1 MNGEDRGQ
9 STLFAGLAP
18 GEYDVQVID
27 ANGCFSNILLDL
39 SEPEELTIRLR
50 FPGDST
56 SANAGDDIFITA
68 SVNGG
73 NAIDTLLWQPDSLAS
88 SGEGRNG
95 ISFVASETMMIS
107 VTVIDELGCSAT
119 DNQMLLVR
127 KDRPVYFPT
136 AFSPNG
142 DNNNDIYFIG
152 GDLDQIDF
160 ISDFFIFDRWGEAVY
175 TGLQTIDGSVGVG
188 DGSGFLPNDPSFG
201 WDGTLNGQPLNPQV
215 LVYTATVHFLDGE
228 VIVYKGDFV
237 LMR

>member
-1 MNGEDRGQ
+1 
-9 STLFAGLAP
+9 T
-18 GEYDVQVID
+18 D

-39 SEPEELTIRLR
+39 TEPDELTVRLR

-56 SANAGDDIFITA
+56 TANAGDDIFITA

-73 NAIDTLLWQPDSLAS
+73 NAIDTLIWQPDSLATS
-88 SGEGRNG
+88 AEGRNG
-95 ISFVASETMMIS
+95 ISFTATETQMIS
-107 VTVIDELGCSAT
+107 VTVVDELGCKAT

-127 KDRPVYFPT
+127 RDRPVYFPT

-142 DNNNDIYFIG
+142 DNTNDIYFIG

-160 ISDFFIFDRWGEAVY
+160 ISDFFIYDRWGEAVY
-175 TGLQTIDGSVGVG
+175 TGPQTSAMGATGQQ
-188 DGSGFLPNDPSFG
+188 GFLPNDPAFG
-201 WDGTLNGQPLNPQV
+201 WDGRLNGQLLNPQV
-215 LVYTATVHFLDGE
+215 LVYTATVHFSDGE